1 MFKVPY
7 FLEGISNIF
16 KPVLINKE
24 KFENAKVLKIIG
36 EN

>member
-16 KPVLINKE
+16 KPILTNKE
-24 KFENAKVLKIIG
+24 KFENAIS
-36 EN
+36 